1 MKRIVSLLLALLLV
15 VSTGCRVRTTVQLN
29 QPPTVE
35 MQEQENEQP
44 PQIEEEPEE
53 PEQPLESEETPPE
66 EEPEQPEETE
76 EPVDP
81 DTDAPTEEDPD
92 ADRKEYD
99 EDASAD
105 IVTGSDNALQ
115 VEEEDEQ
122 SDEGD
127 SEAEGSGQ
135 ETGTAEDSAAASDDA
150 AETVTETV
158 PSDKA
163 DQAGVSDEGE
173 IAETMIYY
181 YMLLLVDRLSSLF
194 ECEKPY
200 LYWESTEDYKTVF
213 KTSLEHALILEAG
226 AYNVSAKL
234 LEENLIVDDG
244 WVQRKNPSVIV
255 KVVDSSVL
263 GSGIVGTAAAQA
275 VYNELVGRPGW
286 SQIDAVKKNCVIL
299 ISQELMERQAMQT
312 AAAVYIAKAVYPSL
326 FEDVDADEALRLLS
340 EEATGLAASGTFVF
354 VG

>member
-1 MKRIVSLLLALLLV
+1 MKRIVCLLLALLLV
-15 VSTGCRVRTTVQLN
+15 VSTGCRVRTTAQLD

-53 PEQPLESEETPPE
+53 PEQPEESEKTPPE
-66 EEPEQPEETE
+66 EEQEEPEEPE
-76 EPVDP
+76 EPDP
-81 DTDAPTEEDPD
+81 DAPTEEDPE

-105 IVTGSDNALQ
+105 IVTGSDNTLQ

-127 SEAEGSGQ
+127 SEAEGTGQ
-135 ETGTAEDSAAASDDA
+135 EAGTTEDSAAAGEDA
-150 AETVTETV
+150 SETVTETV
-158 PSDKA
+158 PSDEA

-200 LYWESTEDYKTVF
+200 LYWETVEDHKTVF
-213 KTSLEHALILEAG
+213 KTSLEHGMILDAG
-226 AYNVSAKL
+226 AYSVSSRL
-234 LEENLIVDDG
+234 LEENLVVDDG
-244 WVQRKNPSVIV
+244 WIQRKNPSVIV

-263 GSGIVGTAAAQA
+263 GSGVVSTAAAQA